1 MKALLVLALSAT
13 VAGAELRAPLGLDAA
28 VPAPEENRLTREK
41 VQLGRRLFFDSV
53 LSRDRSL
60 SCATCH
66 DPKQSFT
73 DGKALAEGVGG
84 RRGPRR
90 SPVIFNRAYGRA
102 FFWDG
107 RAATLEDQVVQPILN
122 HLEMDLTIPEALERL
137 RADAGIRA
145 AFERAFGRGPDETA
159 LRQALASYVRTI
171 FAGDSPFDRYLAG
184 KPDALSP
191 EARKGL
197 ELFRGKAGCV
207 VCHLGPNLTDEGF
220 HNTGLAWN
228 GSRFVDEG
236 RAKVTGDERDR
247 GAFKTPSLRQV
258 AQRPPYMHDGSLK
271 TLAEVID
278 YYDQGGRANPALDAD
293 VQKLSLTAD
302 EKRSILALLET
313 FTGTVVEGWP

>member
-1 MKALLVLALSAT
+1 MKALFVLALSAT
-13 VAGAELRAPLGLDAA
+13 VAASEVRAPLGLDAA
-28 VPAPEENRLTREK
+28 VPAPGENRLTREK
-41 VQLGRRLFFDSV
+41 VQLGRRLFFDTV
-53 LSRDRSL
+53 LSRDRSI

-73 DGKALAEGVGG
+73 DSKPVAEGVGG
-84 RRGPRR
+84 RKGVRR
-90 SPVIFNRAYGRA
+90 SPPIFNRAYGRT

-107 RAATLEDQVVQPILN
+107 RAATLEEQVVQPILN

-137 RADAGIRA
+137 RGDAGFRA
-145 AFERAFGRGPDETA
+145 EFERAFGRAPDEVA

-171 FAGDSPFDRYLAG
+171 FAGDSPFDRYVAG
-184 KPDALSP
+184 KSEALSQ

-197 ELFRGKAGCV
+197 EVFRGKAGCV

-220 HNTGLAWN
+220 HNTGIAWN
-228 GSRFVDEG
+228 GKHFVDEG

-258 AQRPPYMHDGSLK
+258 ALRPPYMHDGSMK

-278 YYDQGGRANPALDAD
+278 YYDQGGRANSSLDAD
-293 VQKLSLTAD
+293 IEKLSLTPD
-302 EKRSILALLET
+302 EKRSLLALLET
-313 FTGTVVEGWP
+313 FTGTIVEGWP